1 MDWNYIIN
9 TDLTNKIKQSI
20 VTSIFILSFKNTISK
35 KISSLQYS
43 TFSSSPPKISLYNKF
58 LLKQYNLFKSLHDNC
73 WRTSQ
78 CIVYMKTNSRIIF
91 SVFFINTSFLIIDKV
106 SSSSIKNT
114 NKFKSE
120 IINIIKG
127 CVFGWVIFGRL
138 FFIINSAIISLGLGI
153 YEKYISEYFVR
164 VNMIRYE
171 NFI

>member
-20 VTSIFILSFKNTISK
+20 VTSIFILLFKNTISK

-43 TFSSSPPKISLYNKF
+43 TFSSSSPKLSFYNKF

-78 CIVYMKTNSRIIF
+78 CIVYIKPNSRIVF
-91 SVFFINTSFLIIDKV
+91 SVFLINTTFLIIDKI
-106 SSSSIKNT
+106 SSASNRNT
-114 NKFKSE
+114 NRYKSE
-120 IINIIKG
+120 IIDIIKG

-138 FFIINSAIISLGLGI
+138 FFIINSAILSLGLGI

-171 NFI
+171 KFI